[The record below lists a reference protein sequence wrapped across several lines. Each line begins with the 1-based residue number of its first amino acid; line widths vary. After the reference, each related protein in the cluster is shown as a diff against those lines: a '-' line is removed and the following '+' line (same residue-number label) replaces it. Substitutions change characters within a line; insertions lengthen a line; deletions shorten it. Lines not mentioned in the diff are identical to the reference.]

1 MAKMLVCYYSQ
12 TGHTAGMAQAI
23 AEGAKAVSGV
33 AVDVKAVTEMEAK
46 ELLDYD
52 AIVIGSPTYYG
63 TMAGAIKQLLDES
76 VAFHGKL
83 RGKVGGAFTS
93 SGNIAGGGETTILA
107 ILEALL
113 IHGMVCQGTPK
124 GSHYGPVAIGKMDD
138 RARGECRD
146 HGRLLAELAVKLH
159 G

>member
-12 TGHTAGMAQAI
+12 TGHTAGMAQAV
-23 AEGAKAVSGV
+23 AEGAQAVAGV
-33 AVDVKAVTEMEAK
+33 TVDVKPVGDLDVK
-46 ELLDYD
+46 ELLNYD

-63 TMAGAIKQLLDES
+63 TMAGQIKQLLDDS

-83 RGKVGGAFTS
+83 QGKVGGAFTS
-93 SGNIAGGGETTILA
+93 SGNVAGGAETTILSV
-107 ILEALL
+107 LEALL

-124 GSHYGPVAIGKMDD
+124 GGHYGPAAIGKMDD
-138 RARGECRD
+138 RARGECRE
-146 HGRLLAELAVKLH
+146 HGKMLAELAVKLH

>member
-12 TGHTAGMAQAI
+12 TGHTAGMAQAL
-23 AEGAKAVSGV
+23 AEGAQQKSGV
-33 AVDVKAVTEMEAK
+33 TVDVKPVADVNVK

-63 TMAGAIKQLLDES
+63 AMAWQIKQLLDES

-93 SGNIAGGGETTILA
+93 SGNVAGGGESTILG
-107 ILEALL
+107 ILEAML
-113 IHGMVCQGTPK
+113 IHGMVCQGHPK
-124 GSHYGPVAIGKMDD
+124 GGHYGPVAIGKMDD
-138 RARGECRD
+138 RARGECRE
-146 HGRLLAELAVKLH
+146 HGKLLAELAVTLH

>member
-12 TGHTAGMAQAI
+12 TGHTAGMAEAL
-23 AEGAKAVSGV
+23 AESAQGVSGV
-33 AVDVKAVTEMEAK
+33 TVDVKPVADVQVK

-52 AIVIGSPTYYG
+52 AIVLGSPTYYG
-63 TMAGAIKQLLDES
+63 TMAWQIKQLLDDS

-93 SGNIAGGGETTILA
+93 SGNVAGGGESTILA

-113 IHGMVCQGTPK
+113 IHGMVCQGHPK

-138 RARGECRD
+138 RARGECRE

>member
-12 TGHTAGMAQAI
+12 TGHTAGMAEAL
-23 AEGAKAVSGV
+23 AEGAKGVSGV
-33 AVDVKAVTEMEAK
+33 TVDVKPVADVKVK

-63 TMAGAIKQLLDES
+63 TMAWQIKQLLDDS

-93 SGNIAGGGETTILA
+93 SGNVAGGGETTILA

-138 RARGECRD
+138 RARGECRE
-146 HGRLLAELAVKLH
+146 HGKMLAELAVKLH